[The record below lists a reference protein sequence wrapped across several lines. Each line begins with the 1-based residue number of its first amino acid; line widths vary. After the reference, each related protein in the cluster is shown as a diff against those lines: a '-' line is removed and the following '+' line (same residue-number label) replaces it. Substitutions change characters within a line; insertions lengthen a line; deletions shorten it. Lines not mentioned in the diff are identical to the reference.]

1 MCDDVEIVIR
11 CHECQSLSYLCALC
25 DQEVHTAHPLHD
37 REYWNGEF
45 FTYIQST
52 QSPDSVTG
60 NISDVGMYLYI
71 HTYLYI
77 CTYIE
82 QYFQSIE
89 IVILAT

>member
-1 MCDDVEIVIR
+1 MNADLYRTCVPYVIKK
-11 CHECQSLSYLCALC
+11 YIP
-25 DQEVHTAHPLHD
+25 HT
-37 REYWNGEF
+37 RFMTEYWNGEF

-71 HTYLYI
+71 RTYLYI